1 MLSPVSGQKALLCGV
16 LPCMDFAPPVSF
28 WRLAAAGH
36 RTAPP
41 VWAFFVGAQKSG
53 RKPKG
58 FRPLKRKTRLL
69 TQTQFGD
76 QSTIALHVLLLQ
88 VSQQV
93 AALANHLQQATTA
106 VMVVVVGSQMLVQ
119 VVDAS
124 GQQATCTSG
133 EPVSFSLIRYCSM
146 MVFLDSMFLTSFYKI
161 CRQRQR
167 WATGLPCCRAYA
179 QGRAAVVDLV

>member
-1 MLSPVSGQKALLCGV
+1 M
-16 LPCMDFAPPVSF
+16 
-28 WRLAAAGH
+28 
-36 RTAPP
+36 
-41 VWAFFVGAQKSG
+41 
-53 RKPKG
+53 G

-69 TQTQFGD
+69 TQTQLGD

-124 GQQATCTSG
+124 GQQGNLHLGRTSVVLAHTVLFDDG
-133 EPVSFSLIRYCSM
+133 LLGFHVSNL
-146 MVFLDSMFLTSFYKI
+146 FL
-161 CRQRQR
+161 
-167 WATGLPCCRAYA
+167 
-179 QGRAAVVDLV
+179 